1 MHHHECWWLA
11 CVLQIDLEE
20 HKIKVS
26 ILYPNGPACS
36 FKFPNILWISMSDVL
51 HIVDPRLN
59 SYIYGNT
66 ERKPNCH
73 RETLHNHDEEV
84 K

>member
-1 MHHHECWWLA
+1 MYHDERWWLA

-20 HKIKVS
+20 HELKVS
-26 ILYPNGPACS
+26 ILYPNGPARS
-36 FKFPNILWISMSDVL
+36 FWISMSDVL
-51 HIVDPRLN
+51 TIVDPRLN
-59 SYIYGNT
+59 SNIYGNT